1 MCIPSDETTWE
12 LNPQFVTA
20 VLRKGVNV
28 IAVEVHRGPP
38 SSASPD
44 EKYADESTYALSF
57 DAEFTVPVSTTRGA
71 KGSRQHTG
79 AAVLDS
85 SETTHYRPS
94 DEDEDEEDG
103 VSSLG
108 GSNSD
113 ERELPQS
120 PLPNNSHAPPSQAH
134 PPPPTQANT
143 TPTASNDDSE
153 PVVHAS
159 ARVSYLSEPG
169 AAHVA
174 PLTADP
180 VGDASD
186 AFLKWVHNLTSSKSK
201 SKSMRGGGGTQRSNP
216 FKTSGFELWPVEEGE
231 DEDATDAAQVEIIN
245 EEPRSQPNFTIV
257 DFPGLVWPLGCRPPD
272 GKCPDLAKTVWKDDT
287 GVCVR
292 VCVSEL
298 SVRLVVLSAMFKFL
312 HLPSTSPLPLT
323 PLYARTMDPPHFS
336 APNTFKLYT

>member
-20 VLRKGVNV
+20 VIRKGVNV
-28 IAVEVHRGPP
+28 MAVEVHRGPP

-44 EKYADESTYALSF
+44 EKYADENTYALSF
-57 DAEFTVPVSTTRGA
+57 DAEFTVPVTTTRGA

-94 DEDEDEEDG
+94 VEDEDEEDG
-103 VSSLG
+103 VNSLR

-113 ERELPQS
+113 ERELPQ
-120 PLPNNSHAPPSQAH
+120 PPSQAH
-134 PPPPTQANT
+134 PPPPTRTNT
-143 TPTASNDDSE
+143 TPTASNDDIE
-153 PVVHAS
+153 PAVQAS

-169 AAHVA
+169 AAYVA

-201 SKSMRGGGGTQRSNP
+201 SKSMRGGGGTHHSNP

-231 DEDATDAAQVEIIN
+231 DEDAADSTQIEIIN
-245 EEPRSQPNFTIV
+245 EDPRSQPNFTIV

-298 SVRLVVLSAMFKFL
+298 SVRLVVLSTMFS
-312 HLPSTSPLPLT
+312 STSPPPHPFPLPLCMHEQLIT
-323 PLYARTMDPPHFS
+323 PPHFS
-336 APNTFKLYT
+336 APNTFKLHT